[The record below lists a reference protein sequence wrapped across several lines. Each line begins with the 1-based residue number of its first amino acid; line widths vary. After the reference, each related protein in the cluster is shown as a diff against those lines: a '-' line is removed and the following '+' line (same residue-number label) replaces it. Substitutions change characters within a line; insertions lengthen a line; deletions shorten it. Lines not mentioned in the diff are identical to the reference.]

1 VATAAVQ
8 PVHGERGI
16 SLLELLIALV
26 VLSIG
31 VLSLSQLFPAG
42 SRSQVQSRLRTE
54 ASQYSREKIEQLQVL
69 SWSDTALNA
78 GRHPTGS
85 ATEKLE
91 TVGTLAR
98 YYQVEILPAPL
109 TNLKQVTVNVV
120 WRHIKPCTVQAVTY
134 LRK

>member
-1 VATAAVQ
+1 MTSTPALPATS
-8 PVHGERGI
+8 ESGI

-54 ASQYSREKIEQLQVL
+54 ASQYSREKIEQLEVL
-69 SWSDTALNA
+69 SWTDTALTA
-78 GRHPTGS
+78 GRHPGGS

-91 TVGTLAR
+91 SAGTLAR
-98 YYQVEILPAPL
+98 FYQVEILPAPL
-109 TNLKQVTVNVV
+109 ANLKQVTVNVV
-120 WRHIKPCTVQAVTY
+120 WRHVKPCTVQAVTY

>member
-1 VATAAVQ
+1 MSTPRPLPAN
-8 PVHGERGI
+8 GERGI

-42 SRSQVQSRLRTE
+42 SRSQLQARLRTE
-54 ASQYSREKIEQLQVL
+54 ASQYSREKIEQLEVL
-69 SWSDTALNA
+69 SWTDTALTA
-78 GRHPTGS
+78 GRHPGGN
-85 ATEKLE
+85 ATEHLG

-98 YYQVEILPAPL
+98 YYQVEVLPAPL
-109 TNLKQVTVNVV
+109 ATLKQVTVNVV
-120 WRHIKPCTVQAVTY
+120 WRQVRPCTVQAVTY